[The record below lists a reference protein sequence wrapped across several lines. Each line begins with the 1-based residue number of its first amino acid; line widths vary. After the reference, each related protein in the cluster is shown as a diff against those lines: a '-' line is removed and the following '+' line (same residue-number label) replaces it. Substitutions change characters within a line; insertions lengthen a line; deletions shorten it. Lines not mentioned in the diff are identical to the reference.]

1 MYCEC
6 SYFLDSIGEASRGV
20 RVRLILQN
28 NPPATFEHSDGLLT
42 PDARQVI
49 QELSVQ
55 QTELE
60 MQYQALHRAQVE
72 LAVARACYSDLF
84 DLAPVGYVT
93 LNGQGLLLQANLTHF
108 VGVTRDVTARHQLED
123 KVHQMA
129 FFDELTLTSQRD
141 IFKRADAA
149 MYQAKA
155 DGRNRVQFF
164 MDASMLCGPA
174 H

>member
-1 MYCEC
+1 M
-6 SYFLDSIGEASRGV
+6 
-20 RVRLILQN
+20 
-28 NPPATFEHSDGLLT
+28 
-42 PDARQVI
+42 
-49 QELSVQ
+49 Q

-129 FFDELTLTSQRD
+129 FFDEL
-141 IFKRADAA
+141 
-149 MYQAKA
+149 KA